1 MFSLN
6 GAPSCHELATPCEHV
21 LEIIFDASQIEEG
34 VHVVELA
41 ADLPLLVVHPPLLVL
56 ERMPELVLEI
66 LPSVG
71 SIGNIIIRSPQSVHR
86 SKSLKSLQ
94 NNPQTPLIS

>member
-6 GAPSCHELATPCEHV
+6 GGIRLDELATPSEHV
-21 LEIIFDASQIEEG
+21 LEIILDASQIEEG
-34 VHVVELA
+34 IHVVELA
-41 ADLPLLVVHPPLLVL
+41 ADLPLLVMHPPLLVL

-71 SIGNIIIRSPQSVHR
+71 SIGNIIIRSP
-86 SKSLKSLQ
+86 
-94 NNPQTPLIS
+94 